1 MNAPLRRRHA
11 APARGFTLIEVL
23 VALGIVAIALLAG
36 TQATSALTRNA
47 QRQTDML
54 LGQLCAENELV
65 RMRLSQQMPPVGDTS
80 GSCEQAGQVFGV
92 TLIVRPTPNP
102 SFRRADVKISNG
114 QFPVLS
120 ITAIVGRF

>member
-1 MNAPLRRRHA
+1 MRPLPRR
-11 APARGFTLIEVL
+11 ARGFTLIEVL

-47 QRQTDML
+47 QRQSDML

-65 RMRLSQQMPPVGDTS
+65 RMRLSQQMPPVGDSS
-80 GSCEQAGQVFGV
+80 GSCEQAGRTFIV
-92 TLIVRPTPNP
+92 TLTVRPTPNP
-102 SFRRADVKISNG
+102 SFRRADVKVSDG

-120 ITAIVGRF
+120 ITSIVGRF

>member
-1 MNAPLRRRHA
+1 MTA
-11 APARGFTLIEVL
+11 ALHRGVCRQARGFTLIEVL
-23 VALGIVAIALLAG
+23 VALGIVAIALMAG

-114 QFPVLS
+114 QYSVLS
-120 ITAIVGRF
+120 ITSIVGRF

>member
-1 MNAPLRRRHA
+1 MKAAPRRRPA

-80 GSCEQAGQVFGV
+80 GSCEQAGQVLGV

-102 SFRRADVKISNG
+102 SLRRADVKISNG
-114 QFPVLS
+114 QFPVMS
-120 ITAIVGRF
+120 ITAIVGRV

>member
-1 MNAPLRRRHA
+1 MKAAPRRRPA